1 VNEKFTITPDNEE
14 IVIKMGKETVTITPD
29 SIRDPQI
36 TKLQQAIRR
45 AKWMRWV
52 FLAVGLVGGAL
63 ISLLIS
69 LFI

>member
-1 VNEKFTITPDNEE
+1 
-14 IVIKMGKETVTITPD
+14 MGRETVTITPD

-36 TKLQQAIRR
+36 AKLEQAIQR

-52 FLAVGLVGGAL
+52 FLAVGIVGGAI
-63 ISLLIS
+63 ISWLIS